1 MRPAKKKWWQ
11 KRGRRIRWKR
21 WWPAKKRYN
30 NLASRGVLLSGGLR
44 GVVWYPRE
52 GWVGVV

>member
-11 KRGRRIRWKR
+11 KRRRRIRWKR